1 MIKAIEFFITKVAQF
16 AALLSLLMVLITCGI
31 VLFRYAFNQGNIAI
45 QELVMYFHASI
56 FMLGVAYTM
65 QVGGHVRVDIFYQ
78 KYTVKGKAWLDLFGL
93 LFLYI
98 PMMIFIFWVCKD
110 YVLSSWEIFEESRE
124 TGGLAFV
131 YLLKSLM
138 IIMPILMLI
147 QGMAELL
154 KQWTILND

>member
-1 MIKAIEFFITKVAQF
+1 
-16 AALLSLLMVLITCGI
+16 MVLITCGI

-98 PMMIFIFWVCKD
+98 PLMIFIFWVCKD

-138 IIMPILMLI
+138 IMMPILMLI

-154 KQWTILND
+154 KQWVILND